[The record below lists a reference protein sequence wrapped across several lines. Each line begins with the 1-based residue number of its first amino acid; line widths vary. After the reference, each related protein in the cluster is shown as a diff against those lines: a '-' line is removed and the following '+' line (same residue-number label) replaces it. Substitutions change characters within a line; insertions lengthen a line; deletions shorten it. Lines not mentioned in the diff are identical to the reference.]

1 MGMNEQGYP
10 GGFERVQE
18 YENGIALDEQG
29 RPFLDVLGDWHT
41 VLGYVATDCKDYDPY
56 TQFHRD
62 LRNLSL
68 EAQAALVAIK
78 KLLKK
83 RDELWL
89 GIAGRVAN
97 TARERLSADPV
108 AEGVNLLPM
117 YSSELD
123 EGLTD
128 DQDKGASR

>member
-1 MGMNEQGYP
+1 MEANKKSYP

-18 YENGIALDEQG
+18 HENGIALDEQG
-29 RPFLDVLGDWHT
+29 RPFLEVLDDWHT

-83 RDELWL
+83 RDELWP
-89 GIAGRVAN
+89 GMADRVAN
-97 TARERLSADPV
+97 TARERLNADPV
-108 AEGVNLLPM
+108 AEGLNLLPM
-117 YSSELD
+117 YSRELD

-128 DQDKGASR
+128 GN

>member
-1 MGMNEQGYP
+1 MGVNKEGYP

-18 YENGIALDEQG
+18 YENGIALDEHG
-29 RPFLDVLGDWHT
+29 RPFLDVLDDWRT

-68 EAQAALVAIK
+68 EAQFALDAIK

-83 RDELWL
+83 RDELWP
-89 GIAGRVAN
+89 GIADRVAN

-108 AEGVNLLPM
+108 VEGLNLLPM
-117 YSSELD
+117 YSRELD

-128 DQDKGASR
+128 GK

>member
-1 MGMNEQGYP
+1 MGTNKEGYT

-29 RPFLDVLGDWHT
+29 RPFLDVLDDWRT

-68 EAQAALVAIK
+68 EAQFALDAIK

-83 RDELWL
+83 RDEIWP
-89 GIAGRVAN
+89 GMAGKAAN
-97 TARERLSADPV
+97 TLRERLAANPV

-117 YSSELD
+117 YSRELD

-128 DQDKGASR
+128 GK

>member
-1 MGMNEQGYP
+1 MGANEEGYP
-10 GGFERVQE
+10 GGFEMVQE

-29 RPFLDVLGDWHT
+29 RAFLDVLDDWRT
-41 VLGYVATDCKDYDPY
+41 VLGFVATDCKDYDPY

-68 EAQAALVAIK
+68 EAQFALVAIE

-83 RDELWL
+83 RDELWP
-89 GIAGRVAN
+89 GMAYKRAN
-97 TARERLSADPV
+97 TLRERLAADPV
-108 AEGVNLLPM
+108 AEGVNLLPL
-117 YSSELD
+117 YSRELD

-128 DQDKGASR
+128 GK